1 MIHFLSDL
9 HLSPD
14 TPGINRLFLDYL
26 AGEARTATHIFIL
39 GDLFEAWPG
48 DDTLDD
54 PEDALVR
61 IVVDGLRAL
70 ADAGTEIAEV
80 IPGTISNGN

>member
-14 TPGINRLFLDYL
+14 TQGISRLFLDYL

-54 PEDALVR
+54 PEDALGHPGMVPR
-61 IVVDGLRAL
+61 RRA
-70 ADAGTEIAEV
+70 
-80 IPGTISNGN
+80 SGNSGSRRSGRRTCRSPR